1 MTNKRTNLSKLA
13 KKTNKTSKN
22 KTGIKSNNKRKQ
34 KTIKRKRIYKKGG
47 VVGYD
52 LVGNRIS
59 QPRIISNLDARPFWE
74 SYFNGDFNKMTQFKS
89 VVQKMMNINKCKYL
103 QSKISAFEVTQDA
116 KSYKESICL
125 VTLLFSYL
133 SSLLEFTCN
142 IVVKGGRAM
151 QIALSSRKRYDP
163 IRKRV
168 IPSIT
173 YIKKYPSN
181 DIDFLILPDSKRLQD
196 SQTIALRIGEFID
209 WLTTFSDAYGN
220 PQTMFSFIHLPKPKL
235 PVQSNPDIPTEG
247 SIVKMSISVGGERGN
262 RFIAMSD
269 IGYITSEHSEIFE
282 SNPIKTIIDDNPQ
295 NPGFLLSVN
304 PQNLF
309 LEKTYYIVKYISKNY
324 LSDSQLN
331 RYRASLHK
339 SYNYLLNDLLENIVR
354 SLKVENSADANKSKE
369 QLKNELIDYYFN
381 ELKKVVPSADGYG
394 VSVEELIA
402 FLNSAVPNY

>member
-1 MTNKRTNLSKLA
+1 MTNKRKNLSKLS
-13 KKTNKTSKN
+13 KKTNKTLKN
-22 KTGIKSNNKRKQ
+22 KNIKSNDKRKQ
-34 KTIKRKRIYKKGG
+34 KTAKRKRNYKIGG

-52 LVGNRIS
+52 LVGNRIT
-59 QPRIISNLDARPFWE
+59 QPRIIANLDARPFWE
-74 SYFNGDFNKMTQFKS
+74 SYFNSDFNKMSQFKAF
-89 VVQKMMNINKCKYL
+89 VQKMMKVNTCKYL
-103 QSKISAFEVTQDA
+103 KSKISAFEVTESA

-163 IRKRV
+163 IRKRN
-168 IPSIT
+168 IPSVT
-173 YIKKYPSN
+173 YIRKYPSN
-181 DIDFLILPDSKRLQD
+181 DIDFLILPESKRLQD
-196 SQTIALRIGEFID
+196 SQLIALRIGEFID
-209 WLTTFSDAYGN
+209 WLTNFSDAYGN

-235 PVQSNPDIPTEG
+235 PVQSNPEIPTEG
-247 SIVKMSISVGGERGN
+247 SIVKMSISVSGERGN
-262 RFIAMSD
+262 KFIAISD

-324 LSDSQLN
+324 LSDYQLN

-354 SLKVENSADANKSKE
+354 SLKVENSVEATKPKE

-381 ELKKVVPSADGYG
+381 ELKKVVPSTNGYE

-402 FLNSAVPNY
+402 FLNGTAPNY